1 MIRAVIVPMVIGHL
15 LVAQV
20 HVLMI
25 VEQDTIAQEVV
36 DRIVLKEHGR
46 VILLYQALVNV
57 LHVLK
62 ESSIQALLNQAIHV
76 VIVLLLALGLMLV
89 QLTVLNVQQHCV

>member
-1 MIRAVIVPMVIGHL
+1 MVIGHL

-36 DRIVLKEHGR
+36 DQVVVQVNG
-46 VILLYQALVNV
+46 QALQLYHLMQDV
-57 LHVLK
+57 LYVL
-62 ESSIQALLNQAIHV
+62 
-76 VIVLLLALGLMLV
+76 
-89 QLTVLNVQQHCV
+89 